1 MPHLLTTPQW
11 HSVQRWLDGLHAWMK
26 KRSTGTVKEANTV
39 FHPNAQT
46 WFNDGVGAI
55 NACLQPL
62 LVHEFAI
69 ALRGATPSIDTIHQM
84 LVDQDLAWQPD
95 PRSTHCISGAFIWA
109 TATGTMAVRTG
120 WNMAELAMREPA
132 LTAILGQFK
141 RGASPEVDVW
151 LRDVCMHN
159 AWAQETTFHWLVQ
172 QDAPESLRWAF
183 EAQEY
188 PSDRAM
194 EVLVQACLQK
204 NTPDAA
210 KRWEQCKLWQ
220 PELADFIE
228 RSILVHKELGL
239 VPRNRLATTIA
250 QAWRQSPEADFSIE
264 SSVFDERP

>member
-1 MPHLLTTPQW
+1 
-11 HSVQRWLDGLHAWMK
+11 MK
-26 KRSTGTVKEANTV
+26 KRSTSTVEEANTV
-39 FHPNAQT
+39 FQPDAQT

-62 LVHEFAI
+62 LVDEFAS
-69 ALRGATPSIDTIHQM
+69 ALRGATPNIDAIHQM

-95 PRSTHCISGAFIWA
+95 PRSTHCISGSFIWA
-109 TATGTMAVRTG
+109 TAIGTMAVRTG
-120 WNMAELAMREPA
+120 WTMEELAMREPA

-141 RGASPEVDVW
+141 RGASAEADAW

-183 EAQEY
+183 EAQEH

-210 KRWEQCKLWQ
+210 RRWAQCTLWQ
-220 PELADFIE
+220 PQLAEFIQ

-239 VPRNRLATTIA
+239 IPRNGLATTIA
-250 QAWRQSPEADFSIE
+250 QAWCQSTDAGFSIE
-264 SSVFDERP
+264 PSVFDERP

>member
-1 MPHLLTTPQW
+1 
-11 HSVQRWLDGLHAWMK
+11 MK
-26 KRSTGTVKEANTV
+26 KRSTSTVEEANTV
-39 FHPNAQT
+39 FQPDAQT

-62 LVHEFAI
+62 LVDEFAS
-69 ALRGATPSIDTIHQM
+69 ALRGATPNIDAIHQM

-95 PRSTHCISGAFIWA
+95 PRSTHCISGSFIWA
-109 TATGTMAVRTG
+109 TAIGTMAVRTG
-120 WNMAELAMREPA
+120 WTMEELAMREPA

-141 RGASPEVDVW
+141 RGASAEADAW

-183 EAQEY
+183 EAQEH

-210 KRWEQCKLWQ
+210 RRWAQCTLWQ
-220 PELADFIE
+220 PQLAEFIQ

-239 VPRNRLATTIA
+239 IPRNGLATTIA
-250 QAWRQSPEADFSIE
+250 QAWCQSTDAGFSIE
-264 SSVFDERP
+264 PSVFNERP